1 MELPGVSEAL
11 LLTLQSAADA
21 CDVQRFALVGGAG
34 LGISL
39 VIDPMQQGSRFVS
52 IDAIDHSMSWCEHE
66 A

>member
-1 MELPGVSEAL
+1 MSIGPPLAHAG
-11 LLTLQSAADA
+11 D
-21 CDVQRFALVGGAG
+21 AG